1 MKSRTYPWRF
11 RIALVLTLLS
21 VRFSQP
27 ASAAFTNIYNIGF
40 EGYSTTADLVGQ
52 GPWVGFGSGGSGI
65 LSEFFPG
72 EGQQAYVGYSP
83 PESGDDQLVVWPTN
97 RFDPV
102 ALGMPLVKFSV
113 LMQIADSS
121 NGEYDYFQWRVYNQ
135 QGHRLF
141 ILDFDNYYTNI
152 SYRLDGNSNYTN
164 TGVYFSPDV
173 TYTLSV
179 TMNFASNRWSAMLDD
194 TLIVTNLPITTTNAP
209 RTFGDV
215 DAVWSLYATNAPGD
229 NFMLFDN
236 YLLTAETLTNPPPPS
251 SQVHLLE
258 RTDEGWAVLRVLGQ
272 DGSRW
277 SLDATT
283 NFVNW
288 TALKTNTIDGG
299 FFDHVDMTAAPFG
312 RRFYRAR
319 LVP

>member
-40 EGYSTTADLVGQ
+40 EGYKHTADLVGQ

-65 LSEFFPG
+65 LSDFFPG

-121 NGEYDYFQWRVYNQ
+121 NGEYDYFNGAVQISRVI
-135 QGHRLF
+135 GCSF
-141 ILDFDNYYTNI
+141 SI
-152 SYRLDGNSNYTN
+152 ST
-164 TGVYFSPDV
+164 
-173 TYTLSV
+173 
-179 TMNFASNRWSAMLDD
+179 
-194 TLIVTNLPITTTNAP
+194 ITT
-209 RTFGDV
+209 RT
-215 DAVWSLYATNAPGD
+215 SATGS
-229 NFMLFDN
+229 MG
-236 YLLTAETLTNPPPPS
+236 TAITPT
-251 SQVHLLE
+251 
-258 RTDEGWAVLRVLGQ
+258 R
-272 DGSRW
+272 
-277 SLDATT
+277 
-283 NFVNW
+283 
-288 TALKTNTIDGG
+288 G
-299 FFDHVDMTAAPFG
+299 FIF
-312 RRFYRAR
+312 RRM
-319 LVP
+319 